1 MAINT
6 PYCAI
11 DFISKY
17 ITVTLDIRYLGNN
30 LGDIVSSPIYIYQQF
45 TVFMYYHQ
53 LYRLNPLNHADDFQ
67 NVNVTTTLII
77 YLFHRKCNLEISFFN
92 NPNQLKQKSPI
103 VPPRISD
110 GGHDL
115 VNNTTFYRAQITAK
129 SSKTLFVLWIDD
141 ATQSSHSSMHTNCC
155 VHYNSPL
162 CHNLSSQGH
171 FFFQNVNKIIPFL
184 YHLLTF

>member
-1 MAINT
+1 M
-6 PYCAI
+6 
-11 DFISKY
+11 
-17 ITVTLDIRYLGNN
+17 
-30 LGDIVSSPIYIYQQF
+30 GDIVSSPIYIYQQF

-92 NPNQLKQKSPI
+92 NPNQLKQKSPM

-115 VNNTTFYRAQITAK
+115 VNNTTFLQSSNYCLLKPLKHFLCSGSMMQHNPHTVQCIQIVVYTTIPHCVIISHLK
-129 SSKTLFVLWIDD
+129 VTSFSKTS
-141 ATQSSHSSMHTNCC
+141 T
-155 VHYNSPL
+155 
-162 CHNLSSQGH
+162 
-171 FFFQNVNKIIPFL
+171 K
-184 YHLLTF
+184 